1 MKSYSQHLKST
12 REFGEEI
19 HNRFSLTSVTTKKPI
34 LRSSGVFP
42 VIQNQHYSSSIHFL
56 GYWLLKRN
64 IPEVTLVITLRNAD
78 GKTLLKKTE
87 IIDVA
92 KAFSVNLSSLLLEID
107 FDTKNNF
114 LGSIETE
121 FHSTKDMVFPYPALV
136 LEYHN
141 EKFNTCVHTLGRIY
155 NDLEDLKENESFK
168 VPESG
173 FDIYVNDD
181 LNSFLSFVN
190 GSLPNN
196 EGIIEYQVTNL
207 NSEKLAGTFNLG
219 HLKPFETKFIE
230 FGKYIQNLSNFLKNN
245 SGSISL
251 KHNFEGFYPRFL
263 VGTIQSSLPSVS
275 FTHSYYDCTSCS
287 EKTDFWNLNN
297 DTHHDSSIYIPLFTR
312 NNEYTNL
319 IIYPN
324 FSPCNFFV
332 NLELYN
338 KNGEKIHELPKFL
351 HVDTAESKLHKIN
364 FNEIVSKYEN
374 NEISCSNIIC
384 DFEDNKIP
392 ARIKFG
398 LDVGVYN
405 LKSRLPCNICFNS
418 KMANP
423 QIENKPG
430 SFHWAP
436 IFPHR
441 NSVITIGNF
450 STLKNYQRDSEI
462 EMTFFRKEDSSTI
475 SKKLTLKANC
485 EERIYSSDVDI
496 KQFIK
501 TEGWVTIKA
510 NNPYIQGFYFNF
522 NQSGSVSGDHFF

>member
-12 REFGEEI
+12 QEFGE
-19 HNRFSLTSVTTKKPI
+19 TDTTTKKPI
-34 LRSSGVFP
+34 LRSSGIFP
-42 VIQNQHYSSSIHFL
+42 VIQNQYYSSSIHFL

-64 IPEVTLVITLRNAD
+64 IPDVTLTIILRNAD

-92 KAFSVNLSSLLLEID
+92 KAFSVNLSSLLSEID
-107 FDTKNNF
+107 YDAKNNF

-121 FHSTKDMVFPYPALV
+121 FHSTQDMVFPYPALV

-155 NDLEDLKENESFK
+155 NDPEDLKENESSK

-173 FDIYVNDD
+173 FDIYVSDD

-190 GSLPNN
+190 GPLPNN
-196 EGIIEYQVTNL
+196 EGIVEYQVTNSD
-207 NSEKLAGTFNLG
+207 SEKLPGTFNLG
-219 HLKPFETKFIE
+219 YLKPFETKFIE
-230 FGKYIQNLSNFLKNN
+230 FRKYIPNLPSFLKNN

-251 KHNFEGFYPRFL
+251 VHNFEGFYPRFL
-263 VGTIQSSLPSVS
+263 VGTIQTSLPSVS

-287 EKTDFWNLNN
+287 DKTDFWRRNN
-297 DTHHDSSIYIPLFTR
+297 DTHYDSSIYIPLFTR

-324 FSPCNFFV
+324 FSPCNFSV

-338 KNGEKIHELPKFL
+338 KNGEKIDDLLRFL
-351 HVDTAESKLHKIN
+351 HVDTTESKLHKIN
-364 FNEIVSKYEN
+364 FNEITSKYEN
-374 NEISCSNIIC
+374 NEISCANVIC
-384 DFEDNKIP
+384 SFDGEKIP

-398 LDVGVYN
+398 LDVGMHD
-405 LKSRLPCNICFNS
+405 LKSKLPCNICFNS
-418 KMANP
+418 KMGNP
-423 QIENKPG
+423 LIENKPG

-441 NSVITIGNF
+441 NCVITIANF
-450 STLKNYQRDSEI
+450 STLKNYQRDSEVEI
-462 EMTFFRKEDSSTI
+462 TFFRKEDSSTI

-485 EERIYSSDVDI
+485 EERIYSSDFDI

-501 TEGWVTIKA
+501 TEGWVTFKA
-510 NNPYIQGFYFNF
+510 NNPYVQGFYFNF
-522 NQSGSVSGDHFF
+522 NDSGSVSGDHFF

>member
-190 GSLPNN
+190 GPLPNN

-207 NSEKLAGTFNLG
+207 NSEKLTGTFNLG

-462 EMTFFRKEDSSTI
+462 EITFFRKDSSRPI
-475 SKKLTLKANC
+475 INPGSGQG
-485 EERIYSSDVDI
+485 YQSSSLS
-496 KQFIK
+496 QFAGRK
-501 TEGWVTIKA
+501 YPHGVRA
-510 NNPYIQGFYFNF
+510 
-522 NQSGSVSGDHFF
+522 